1 MVAPD
6 YNEEKSRSIPDL
18 LRTLASDTS
27 ALFRSEARL
36 ARAEVSEL
44 AGQVATGLELMGAG
58 AILLLV
64 ALIVLVQALII
75 PLADWIGAGWATLI
89 VGGVLALIG
98 AIMVIRGRSDLKTS
112 SLVPHR
118 TLEQPERDARLVKEH
133 V

>member
-1 MVAPD
+1 MVAPE
-6 YNEEKSRSIPDL
+6 YNDEKSRSIPDL

-44 AGQVATGLELMGAG
+44 AGQVATGLELIGAG

-75 PLADWIGAGWATLI
+75 PLADWIGAGWATLL

-98 AIMVIRGRSDLKTS
+98 AIMVIRGRSDLKAS
-112 SLVPHR
+112 SLVPHK
-118 TLEQPERDARLVKEH
+118 TLEQPERDVRLVKEH

>member
-1 MVAPD
+1 MVAPEFH
-6 YNEEKSRSIPDL
+6 EEKTGSITSL
-18 LRTLASDTS
+18 LRTLANDIS

-44 AGQVATGLELMGAG
+44 AGQVATGLELIGAG

-89 VGGVLALIG
+89 VGGALALIG
-98 AIMVIRGRSDLKTS
+98 TIMVLRGRSDLKGAN
-112 SLVPHR
+112 LVPKR

>member
-1 MVAPD
+1 MVAPETND
-6 YNEEKSRSIPDL
+6 EKTRSIPDL
-18 LRTLASDTS
+18 LRLLASDITG
-27 ALFRSEARL
+27 LFRSEARL

-44 AGQVATGLELMGAG
+44 AGQVATGLELIGAG

-75 PLADWIGAGWATLI
+75 PLAGWIGAGWAALI

-98 AIMVIRGRSDLKTS
+98 AIMVIRGRSDLKGAN
-112 SLVPHR
+112 LVPRR